1 MDLIKVSKKPY
12 HWKPEIIEEWKWMV
26 FGVPGSGKSYNEKSE
41 MGQVLCFS
49 TDDIIVI
56 DPMSEYKDIA
66 AGGGQYINLS
76 QSAENV
82 YYVNPF
88 HVPDVVPDID
98 RFVAEKRSLP
108 TLSANRL

>member
-1 MDLIKVSKKPY
+1 
-12 HWKPEIIEEWKWMV
+12 
-26 FGVPGSGKSYNEKSE
+26 

-66 AGGGQYINLS
+66 AAWGGQYINLS

-98 RFVAEKRSLP
+98 RFVAEKAEFAYAICEQALKP
-108 TLSANRL
+108 TPLTSRHIAVIDKAVLSAGIFHFFQCFSAGK